1 MLEKLIIKNLA
12 IIEDV
17 EIKFHQNQTALTGE
31 TGAGKSLIIDSL
43 KLIFGA
49 RADSDLIRFKEE
61 EAIIKAIFNIDD
73 EEYIIERW
81 ISRKDKNKILIN
93 NEIKTLT
100 ELRLLGLTIGDIHE
114 QHDTLELLKP
124 EASLKMIDK
133 MGDYDNLLNEYT
145 ILRHEYLESLKKFSS
160 ATKKE
165 SEEKET
171 LELYKYQFDE
181 LKKANLEIDE
191 TYKLERQIETLTHQ
205 KTILDELNKS
215 YMLLKNIDDENLL
228 YDAYKAMENIKSY
241 NKSFN
246 HLKERIENIY
256 YETTDI
262 KNELFNEIDNLKDLS
277 VLELDVLQE
286 RFYFLKDLENKYG
299 KTNNELI
306 LYIDELEEEILK
318 IDNYDSYLE
327 KLKEQ
332 MNNAFNK
339 AYSKALEISNARKNV
354 ALKLEKDFINLIKD
368 LAINYCDFK
377 VDFKELKELSELGV
391 DDVTFLISL
400 NEGEPLMPFYKV
412 ASGGEL
418 SRSMLAL
425 KIIYLKAHKLK
436 LIVFDEID
444 LGISG
449 EAARKVSNLLH
460 ELSKTVQVITITH
473 LPQVA
478 AYADMHYHISKYTKS
493 SRTNVNLELL
503 EKEKRIYTLAYML
516 SGDNLSGSAIMHAKS
531 LLAEK
536 K

>member
-1 MLEKLIIKNLA
+1 MSYKN
-12 IIEDV
+12 V
-17 EIKFHQNQTALTGE
+17 F
-31 TGAGKSLIIDSL
+31 
-43 KLIFGA
+43 
-49 RADSDLIRFKEE
+49 
-61 EAIIKAIFNIDD
+61 
-73 EEYIIERW
+73 
-81 ISRKDKNKILIN
+81 
-93 NEIKTLT
+93 
-100 ELRLLGLTIGDIHE
+100 
-114 QHDTLELLKP
+114 
-124 EASLKMIDK
+124 
-133 MGDYDNLLNEYT
+133 
-145 ILRHEYLESLKKFSS
+145 
-160 ATKKE
+160 
-165 SEEKET
+165 
-171 LELYKYQFDE
+171 
-181 LKKANLEIDE
+181 
-191 TYKLERQIETLTHQ
+191 
-205 KTILDELNKS
+205 
-215 YMLLKNIDDENLL
+215 
-228 YDAYKAMENIKSY
+228 
-241 NKSFN
+241 
-246 HLKERIENIY
+246 
-256 YETTDI
+256 
-262 KNELFNEIDNLKDLS
+262 
-277 VLELDVLQE
+277 
-286 RFYFLKDLENKYG
+286 FLKDLENKYG

-478 AYADMHYHISKYTKS
+478 VQICIIISKYTKS

-503 EKEKRIYTLAYML
+503 EK
-516 SGDNLSGSAIMHAKS
+516 KS
-531 LLAEK
+531 VFTRLPIC
-536 K
+536 

>member
-1 MLEKLIIKNLA
+1 MLKKLIIKNLA

-17 EIKFHQNQTALTGE
+17 EIKFHENQTALTGE

-49 RADSDLIRFKEE
+49 RADSDLIRYKES
-61 EAIIKAIFNIDD
+61 EAIIKAIFNI
-73 EEYIIERW
+73 EGKEYIIERW

-93 NEIKTLT
+93 NESATLT
-100 ELRLLGLTIGDIHE
+100 ELRTLGLTIGDIHE

-133 MGDYDNLLNEYT
+133 MGNYDNLLNEYI
-145 ILRHEYLESLKKFSS
+145 ILRFEYLESLKKFSS

-165 SEEKET
+165 VEEKET

-181 LKKANLEIDE
+181 LKKANLEINE
-191 TYKLERQIETLTHQ
+191 IFKLESQIETLTHQ
-205 KTILDELNKS
+205 KTIFDELNKS
-215 YMLLKNIDDENLL
+215 YIALKKIDDENLL
-228 YDAYKAMENIKSY
+228 YDSFKSLENIKSY
-241 NKSFN
+241 KESFN
-246 HLKERIENIY
+246 DLKERIATIY
-256 YETTDI
+256 YEASDI
-262 KNELFNEIDNLKDLS
+262 KEELYNEIDALNDLS
-277 VLELDVLQE
+277 VLELDELQE

-299 KTNNELI
+299 KTNNELV
-306 LYIDELEEEILK
+306 YYVDELEEDILK

-332 MNNAFNK
+332 MNNAYKK
-339 AYSKALEISNARKNV
+339 AYSKALEISKARKNI
-354 ALKLEKDFINLIKD
+354 ALKLEKDFISLIKD
-368 LAINYCDFK
+368 LAINYCEFK
-377 VDFKELKELSELGV
+377 VDFKELDELSEFGI

-425 KIIYLKAHKLK
+425 KIIYLKVHKLK

-449 EAARKVSNLLH
+449 EAARKVSKLLH
-460 ELSKTVQVITITH
+460 ELSKFIQVITITH

-493 SRTNVNLELL
+493 SRTNVNLEFL
-503 EKEKRIYTLAYML
+503 EEEKRIYTLAYML
-516 SGDNLSGSAIMHAKS
+516 SGDNLSESAIMHAKS